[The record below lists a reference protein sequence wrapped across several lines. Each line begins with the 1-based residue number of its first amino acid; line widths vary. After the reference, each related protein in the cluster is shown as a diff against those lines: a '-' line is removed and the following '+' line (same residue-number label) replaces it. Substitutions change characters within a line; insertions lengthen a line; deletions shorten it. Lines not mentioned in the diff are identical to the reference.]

1 MAVTKIEWATHT
13 MNDQAGCTKCSAA
26 CLNCYALLLSI
37 RISAMGKH
45 KRYQGVTND
54 KMRNPKW
61 TGEVNCDLDVRRRN
75 FAEIRNAIK
84 PRRTFYGSMTDLFHE
99 ALEIK
104 GEELELLAAEVESLR
119 SGCKTSQV
127 VMFLTKRPER
137 LLAWQKH
144 YFPKGLPPQ
153 IWVGITVE
161 DQKQAD
167 DKVPTLVKVKAPVR
181 YLSCEPLLGDIQ
193 IDKKWA
199 KKLEWVIVG
208 GESGHKARI
217 SDGGW
222 IRSLRDQS
230 VQEAIPFHFKQWG
243 EYGDQG
249 TRVGKKAAGRTL
261 DGRTWD
267 ELPPVKTPSVLGGFI
282 INKQRQEVRVAS

>member
-1 MAVTKIEWATHT
+1 
-13 MNDQAGCTKCSAA
+13 
-26 CLNCYALLLSI
+26 
-37 RISAMGKH
+37 MGKH
-45 KRYQGVTND
+45 KRYQGVTNNSM
-54 KMRNPKW
+54 KNPKW
-61 TGEVNCDLDVRRRN
+61 TGVINCDLDVRRRN

-99 ALEIK
+99 SLEIK

-127 VMFLTKRPER
+127 VMLLTKRPER

-153 IWVGITVE
+153 IWVGLTVE

-167 DKVPTLVKVKAPVR
+167 GKVPTLVKVKGSVR

-199 KKLEWVIVG
+199 KKLEWIIVG
-208 GESGHKARI
+208 GESGNKARI
-217 SDGGW
+217 SDGVW
-222 IRSLRDQS
+222 IRGLRDQS
-230 VQEAIPFHFKQWG
+230 NKASIPFHFKQWG
-243 EYGDQG
+243 EWGDG
-249 TRVGKKAAGRTL
+249 GVRVGKKKAGREL

-267 ELPPVKTPSVLGGFI
+267 ELPARPVASILGGFVY
-282 INKQRQEVRVAS
+282 KLKKEERAAS